1 MSEKV
6 RDVELRDIKI
16 ESLENIIKKRDMQQ
30 SENQS
35 HIVKILE
42 DKIQGLESDRQ
53 KLISDNLALI
63 KQIERLREEIGW
75 QQSQDTHGVKTLED
89 RCRNLQWQLDQVRR
103 EKLQYQVTPIQQQ
116 QQHIVMDEQNKEN
129 SSILYNNSNSMHQH

>member
-103 EKLQYQVTPIQQQ
+103 EKLQYQVTPIQKQ

-129 SSILYNNSNSMHQH
+129 SSILYNNSNSMQQH